1 MEKINELESQK
12 DEDSRVISPR
22 RLPDKRNSSETKAM
36 KLSIVTDVE
45 EKQKKKRKN
54 QPSAQQDVN
63 ATVVGNGRK
72 GITEVDV
79 FVETPIRS
87 NVSEFFGPDDS
98 ATNESGYDHSSPEE
112 QIVFSAEDDA
122 ASSVGTDSFHSG
134 TSNDSERGVGTE
146 IRSVSFGPSFESDGF
161 HSDGSHDTLVKLKK
175 EIARSPSK
183 TLIGADGGR
192 ISNTLCLET
201 GKLGQTRGHRALVRS
216 DKRMAST
223 FKLRFHFLTDV
234 HSFHFR

>member
-1 MEKINELESQK
+1 MSVSGR
-12 DEDSRVISPR
+12 DRTFPTW
-22 RLPDKRNSSETKAM
+22 LPDGRRWYYRDCLGEGHSLQFWLDDPRDFRLQALLGFREKAWHWHKTKECRVRYLRVVSSK
-36 KLSIVTDVE
+36 V
-45 EKQKKKRKN
+45 
-54 QPSAQQDVN
+54 
-63 ATVVGNGRK
+63 
-72 GITEVDV
+72 
-79 FVETPIRS
+79 
-87 NVSEFFGPDDS
+87 EFFGPDDS

-112 QIVFSAEDDA
+112 QIVFSAEEDA